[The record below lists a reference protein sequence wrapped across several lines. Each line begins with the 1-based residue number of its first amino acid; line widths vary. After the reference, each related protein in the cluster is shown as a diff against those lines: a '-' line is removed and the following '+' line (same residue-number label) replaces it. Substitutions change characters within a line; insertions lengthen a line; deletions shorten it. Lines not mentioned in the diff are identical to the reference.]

1 MATKETTQVVV
12 KDIEALKVEKANII
26 LKKENINSETSLL
39 LDNIQRTRSRIV
51 QSPERIKRNI
61 TSMGATAIDDKKTLA
76 MHEAKARDLQA
87 KITVLTNIEKVP
99 PSLLICSSTYFHP
112 LGRTKLCRTTPGHRE
127 RSPTLRKLPK
137 GARGR

>member
-12 KDIEALKVEKANII
+12 KDIEALKIEKANVI

-39 LDNIQRTRSRIV
+39 LDNIQRTRSRVV

-87 KITVLTNIEKVP
+87 KITLLTNIEKVP
-99 PSLLICSSTYFHP
+99 PPLLICSSTYFHP
-112 LGRTKLCRTTPGHRE
+112 LGRT
-127 RSPTLRKLPK
+127 
-137 GARGR
+137 